1 MITVETPILYG
12 KTNADSGNSVFPVI
26 IILTMIL
33 ASTAF
38 IYFQHT
44 TKKDETGKS

>member
-26 IILTMIL
+26 IILAIL
-33 ASTAF
+33 AGTAF
-38 IYFQHT
+38 IYFKHT
-44 TKKDETGKS
+44 TKKDETGKN